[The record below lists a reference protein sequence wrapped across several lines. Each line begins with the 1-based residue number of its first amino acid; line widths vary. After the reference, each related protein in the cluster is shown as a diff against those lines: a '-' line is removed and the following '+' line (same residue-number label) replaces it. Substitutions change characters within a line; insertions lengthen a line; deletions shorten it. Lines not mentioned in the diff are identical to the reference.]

1 MEKITGT
8 PIVEAYGLTEASPGV
23 CCNPLN
29 IESYSGSIGLPVP
42 STEVELRD
50 ANGKEVPV
58 GQPGELWV
66 KGPQVMQGYW
76 NRPEETAKAIDA
88 CGFLETGDI
97 AVMDE
102 KGRLKLV
109 DRKKTSSSFPDSMFI
124 RTKSRNSSRTTK
136 KLWKLR
142 VSAYP
147 TKKPARHSKCSSSKK
162 TRL

>member
-1 MEKITGT
+1 MPKNGKITGT

-29 IESYSGSIGLPVP
+29 IESYSGSIGLPVS

-76 NRPEETAKAIDA
+76 KRPEETAKAIDA
-88 CGFLETGDI
+88 RGF
-97 AVMDE
+97 
-102 KGRLKLV
+102 
-109 DRKKTSSSFPDSMFI
+109 
-124 RTKSRNSSRTTK
+124 
-136 KLWKLR
+136 W
-142 VSAYP
+142 
-147 TKKPARHSKCSSSKK
+147 KPAI
-162 TRL
+162 LP